1 MRTTLFF
8 VLGPT
13 NVGKSTLLDHAGKIP
28 GVGLVEVGKLMRA
41 KYLDPASPHYAP
53 DYFKGSAAP
62 THTATEA
69 WKMMQTGIEDAIDVK
84 SHTIFIDGQPRDI
97 DQVDG
102 VFTDYECI
110 ADKYNVIYVN
120 LFAKLETRVE
130 RANARDKDPAKLSL
144 SMQRMEG
151 DCIKIYEV
159 LTRILLRNGKIITLA
174 TDHATFSPSDIAA
187 MLVGQSQRTRASYIG
202 SYAR

>member
-13 NVGKSTLLDHAGKIP
+13 NVGKSTLLEHAGRLP

-41 KYLDPASPHYAP
+41 KYLDPKSPHYDP

-69 WKMMQTGIEDAIDVK
+69 WKMMQTGIDDAIDMGA
-84 SHTIFIDGQPRDI
+84 HTVFIDGQPRDV
-97 DQVDG
+97 DQADG
-102 VFTDYECI
+102 VYGDYEII
-110 ADKYNVIYVN
+110 ADKYNVLYVN
-120 LFAKLETRVE
+120 LFAQLETRVA
-130 RANARDKDPAKLSL
+130 RANARDKDEAKLRL
-144 SMQRMEG
+144 SMQRMEA

-159 LTRILLRNGKIITLA
+159 ISRVLLRGGKIITLA
-174 TDHATFSPSDIAA
+174 TDHSTFSPADTAA
-187 MLVGQSQRTRASYIG
+187 MLVSTSLRSRALYLRR
-202 SYAR
+202 YAS